1 MNHHRTRALV
11 ALLPLAVALGLAG
24 CANGAAG
31 PGSMPGMD
39 HGSQRPSSSASS
51 VAMADQM
58 FVVMMIPHHEQ
69 AIEMSD
75 VVLAKEGVDPRVVQ
89 LAERIKAAQ
98 GPEIE
103 LMEGWLDD
111 WGVPHDPDASRGMD
125 HGDGMMS
132 EADMTALRE
141 ADGSEASRLFLEQ
154 MIVHHEGAVEM
165 ARSALAD
172 GQDADV
178 LALAQRVIDDQTAE
192 IAEMQQL
199 LTTL

>member
-1 MNHHRTRALV
+1 MNHHRTRALL
-11 ALLPLAVALGLAG
+11 AALPLAIALGLAG
-24 CANGAAG
+24 CANGSGG

-39 HGSQRPSSSASS
+39 HASPMPSGSASAVS
-51 VAMADQM
+51 MADQM

-75 VVLAKEGVDPRVVQ
+75 VILEDDGVDSRVSE
-89 LAERIKAAQ
+89 LAERIKGAQ

-103 LMEGWLDD
+103 LMQGWLDE
-111 WGVPHDPDASRGMD
+111 WGVPHDTAAAGGMD
-125 HGDGMMS
+125 HGGGMMS

-141 ADGSEASRLFLEQ
+141 ADGEEAGRLFLEQ

-165 ARSALAD
+165 AEAALDD
-172 GQDADV
+172 GEDPDV

-192 IAEMQQL
+192 IAEMQEL
-199 LTTL
+199 LTKL

>member
-1 MNHHRTRALV
+1 
-11 ALLPLAVALGLAG
+11 
-24 CANGAAG
+24 
-31 PGSMPGMD
+31 
-39 HGSQRPSSSASS
+39 
-51 VAMADQM
+51 MADQM

-75 VVLAKEGVDPRVVQ
+75 VVLAKEGVDPRIVQ

-192 IAEMQQL
+192 IAEMQEL

>member
-1 MNHHRTRALV
+1 
-11 ALLPLAVALGLAG
+11 
-24 CANGAAG
+24 
-31 PGSMPGMD
+31 
-39 HGSQRPSSSASS
+39 
-51 VAMADQM
+51 MADQM

-69 AIEMSD
+69 AVEMSD
-75 VVLAKEGVDPRVVQ
+75 VVLAKEGLDPRVAE

-111 WGVPHDPDASRGMD
+111 WGIPHDSDASGGMD

-141 ADGSEASRLFLEQ
+141 ADGSEASSLFLEQ

-165 ARSALAD
+165 AQAALAD
-172 GQDADV
+172 GQNPDV
-178 LALAQRVIDDQTAE
+178 AALAKRVIEDQTAE
-192 IAEMQQL
+192 IAEMQEL